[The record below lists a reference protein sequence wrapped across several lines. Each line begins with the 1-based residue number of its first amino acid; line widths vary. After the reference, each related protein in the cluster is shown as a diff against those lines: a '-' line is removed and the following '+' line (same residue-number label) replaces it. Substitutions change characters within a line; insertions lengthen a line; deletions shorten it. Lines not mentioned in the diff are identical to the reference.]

1 MDTRASVIT
10 PCFGI
15 AAAIV
20 DKTVV
25 DRSARRPCVVEPGR
39 TGARVDAVS
48 STHTC
53 RVAFA
58 CAVVILA
65 RVG

>member
-1 MDTRASVIT
+1 MDTRTSVIT

-20 DKTVV
+20 DKTVI
-25 DRSARRPCVVEPGR
+25 DRSARRPRVVVAAW

-65 RVG
+65 